1 MTTEE
6 VLEKEAELCS
16 RPQSAM
22 MQQLEEKKSWDDIF
36 NEITAT
42 SPVLDVVLAN
52 GGSLTPSSTNN
63 KKGDKGGGRHVNFG
77 GAASLHPPRLSS
89 RPPPP
94 SLSAMP
100 SRPLHLFGSLS
111 LREGEKARASELTRS
126 EREMAKSR
134 LLVLPPLTQANQPKP
149 HELLTMSPEEFVAV
163 NESLLA
169 KGPRVLKSRESS
181 LKEGPKSPFA
191 SWMEEMVDDV
201 LTHGIPSGAG
211 LRLYRPHGQSNQQGR
226 CRASHKQLSYHQ
238 RRCVYTY
245 NNEVQQKKQEE
256 S

>member
-1 MTTEE
+1 M
-6 VLEKEAELCS
+6 L
-16 RPQSAM
+16 
-22 MQQLEEKKSWDDIF
+22 
-36 NEITAT
+36 T
-42 SPVLDVVLAN
+42 SE
-52 GGSLTPSSTNN
+52 SS
-63 KKGDKGGGRHVNFG
+63 F
-77 GAASLHPPRLSS
+77 A
-89 RPPPP
+89 
-94 SLSAMP
+94 
-100 SRPLHLFGSLS
+100 SLS